1 VRHFDDR
8 TSTHGNTH
16 ALVSEAPSLIART
29 HRTHRRAEGYG
40 RSAVENATNRVNAP
54 RRALE

>member
-8 TSTHGNTH
+8 TITHGNTH

-29 HRTHRRAEGYG
+29 HRTHRGAEGYG
-40 RSAVENATNRVNAP
+40 RSAVENATDRVNAP
-54 RRALE
+54 RLE